1 VAFWQRLNLWLPGHD
16 SGTDFTATEYP
27 PAIPDSALGMRV
39 AEPKAMPSKSSMVAR
54 LVLTALISGC
64 VAPEPVLRL
73 TPLAEN
79 VLWIAGQAAT
89 IKEGKAARVAVA
101 FAHQQEALLG
111 FRVEIENTASVPVLV
126 NPSSSYYATCTRS
139 PDGKRQCHPARWAV
153 DPETVLLNLDIAH
166 SRQKAD
172 TMNEAALLT
181 PLLFLSLGTAM
192 VGTASRDHHATSNA
206 LGAGVLASTALDASQ
221 LKGQQQAMA
230 YAMGRANWESAALRK
245 STLPP
250 GGRVAGLLYVARDV
264 AANEVSLQI
273 RVGDEILTFA
283 FNQLVI
289 DARRRR
295 TAAQAVP
302 RLDWRGQ

>member
-1 VAFWQRLNLWLPGHD
+1 MSWTKRV
-16 SGTDFTATEYP
+16 
-27 PAIPDSALGMRV
+27 PAILMMISA
-39 AEPKAMPSKSSMVAR
+39 AS
-54 LVLTALISGC
+54 SGC

-79 VLWIAGQAAT
+79 VLWIGGQAAT

-101 FAHQQEALLG
+101 FAHQQENLLG

-153 DPETVLLNLDIAH
+153 DPETVLLSLDIAR

-172 TMNEAALLT
+172 QMNSEALLT
-181 PLLFLSLGTAM
+181 PLIFLSLGAAV
-192 VGTASRDHHATSNA
+192 VGTVSNDHHATSR
-206 LGAGVLASTALDASQ
+206 ALDSAILTSSALNASQ
-221 LKGQQQAMA
+221 QGGQQQAMA
-230 YAMGRANWESAALRK
+230 YAMGRANWEATALRK

-250 GGRVAGLLYVARDV
+250 GGRVAGLVYVARDV

-273 RVGDEILTFA
+273 RVGDDVLTFA
-283 FNQLVI
+283 FRQFVI
-289 DARRRR
+289 DARRQR
-295 TAAQAVP
+295 TAKQVFP
-302 RLDWRGQ
+302 DSTWRGP